1 MSQPDG
7 AVANAAADPSPSAP
21 PRPPPVEWP
30 EDDQLTR
37 EWVAGLT
44 ATLDWCSRHLPA
56 DQLPTV
62 LPAPLVQRLVLR
74 AASGLHQEPNLV
86 RIDPRPGQ
94 SVVVVGDVHGQLHDV
109 IFLLQDAG
117 FPSEERLFVF
127 NGDYVDRGAWGVET
141 FLLLLAWK
149 LTGIKRLPTVLL
161 PNCVFLLRG
170 NHESKYCTSVYGFE
184 KEVMTKF
191 KDQGPPVYR
200 KFLRCFEDLPLATII
215 AGCVYTAHGGVFR
228 GTIVLPSKRTKKGKK
243 GRKYKA
249 DSTVDSTAI
258 KLGSLDE
265 LLKARRT
272 VLDPPWEGP
281 NLIPGDVLW
290 SDPSLELGLSPNNER
305 GIGLL
310 WGPDIT
316 QQFLRTNNLKL
327 IIRSHEGPDA
337 RDKRHDLLGMD
348 KGYTIDHDGECGK
361 LITLFS
367 APDYPQFQ
375 ASEDRYNNCGAYI
388 VLNPP
393 DFATPIFRSF
403 EAVKPRPAAHPFY
416 DFEEV
421 IDSDEELNLDAMD
434 SSTSTVTRTVKCLRV
449 FVVMDVAGYLD
460 LETCHTNIGEVSSML
475 EPFTVPFAFEDVLI
489 ADEKLNEMCI
499 RGKDEERISNS
510 PSERTSSFKMM
521 ASSSIA
527 FLIPA
532 TARPPAGAVN
542 VTSRSPPS
550 VRMWCDDRARSQ
562 LRLVAAAVKRR
573 YKGTVRKEA
582 ALAELIERKVAEAME
597 ACGEEKDEGCRVAWD
612 EVEELSQAKADLRRR
627 IAEAPDD
634 PLEPFCAHNPTADD
648 CAVVYVDD

>member
-1 MSQPDG
+1 MSQTNG
-7 AVANAAADPSPSAP
+7 AGAAADPSPPPPP

-30 EDDQLTR
+30 EDGRVTR
-37 EWVAGLT
+37 EWVAELT
-44 ATLDWCSRHLPA
+44 STLDWCSRHLPA

-62 LPAPLVQRLVLR
+62 LPAPVVQRLVIT

-86 RIDPRPGQ
+86 RVDPRPGQ

-149 LTGIKRLPTVLL
+149 VLL

-184 KEVMTKF
+184 KEVMTKY

-215 AGCVYTAHGGVFR
+215 AGCVYTAHGGIFR
-228 GTIVLPSKRTKKGKK
+228 ATIVLPSKKAKKGKK

-249 DSTVDSTAI
+249 DSTVDPTSM

-290 SDPSLELGLSPNNER
+290 SDPSLELGLSSNTER

-316 QQFLRTNNLKL
+316 QHFLRTNNLKL

-393 DFATPIFRSF
+393 DFTTPIFRSF
-403 EAVKPRPAAHPFY
+403 EAVKPRPVAHPFY

-434 SSTSTVTRTVKCLRV
+434 SSST
-449 FVVMDVAGYLD
+449 
-460 LETCHTNIGEVSSML
+460 
-475 EPFTVPFAFEDVLI
+475 
-489 ADEKLNEMCI
+489 
-499 RGKDEERISNS
+499 
-510 PSERTSSFKMM
+510 
-521 ASSSIA
+521 AS
-527 FLIPA
+527 
-532 TARPPAGAVN
+532 R
-542 VTSRSPPS
+542 
-550 VRMWCDDRARSQ
+550 
-562 LRLVAAAVKRR
+562 
-573 YKGTVRKEA
+573 
-582 ALAELIERKVAEAME
+582 
-597 ACGEEKDEGCRVAWD
+597 
-612 EVEELSQAKADLRRR
+612 
-627 IAEAPDD
+627 
-634 PLEPFCAHNPTADD
+634 
-648 CAVVYVDD
+648 